1 MPPASVRAM
10 TDQDLTVRRARPDDI
25 PGLVASSAGLFAEDA
40 GTRDASVNID
50 WPREHG
56 AASYTEALA
65 DPARCVLVVD
75 HDGEV
80 VGHLTGSVTEPSAVR
95 PVKSAMLNSLYVRPA
110 HRRARV
116 GARLVEE
123 FLAWA
128 GAQGAVQAEVAAYAA
143 NPEAIRFY
151 ERQGFGAHAV
161 TLRHV
166 LGRKAEVEA
175 GSNGQTDAIT

>member
-1 MPPASVRAM
+1 M

-56 AASYTEALA
+56 AASYTQALS
-65 DPARCVLVVD
+65 DPARLVLVVV

-80 VGHLTGSVTEPSAVR
+80 VGHLTGSLTEPSAVR

-116 GARLVEE
+116 GGRLVAE

-128 GAQGAVQAEVAAYAA
+128 GAEGAAQVEVSAYSA
-143 NPEAIRFY
+143 NPDAIRFY
-151 ERQGFGAHAV
+151 ERQGFGAQAV
-161 TLRHV
+161 TLRYD
-166 LGRKAEVEA
+166 LGGKTEVES
-175 GSNGQTDAIT
+175 GGNGQTDAVSR